1 MYERILRFLGSI
13 KLAVP
18 LLTVII
24 GILIWGTF
32 YEAKVGSATVQ
43 YEVYKSPWFGALMF
57 LLALNLAVAALSRY
71 PWRGARKIGFAIA
84 HLGIIVIIAGSAAV
98 IHLGVEGLIPLRTD
112 SGLNNEIRVE
122 GDFLEVMDPQGK
134 ISQADLFIKPN
145 GSVNVNQVGGLS
157 LIGYTN
163 NAIETTKFVET
174 GGANNLAV
182 RLSFHSDNMGQN
194 LETWLAQA
202 PEEYHKVGI
211 GPAELELV
219 TVANE
224 TELEAALSPPVEEN
238 PYPWG
243 QLKITSSE
251 GEIGDIPVKENLAQ
265 NLTLEDNIQIKIINF
280 WPDFQI
286 DENRQPITL
295 SPLVRNPVIQLEIE
309 APEGRERMF
318 LFGRGNFAPIRYL
331 VSGEAISSLQ
341 LNYEVQLQPTEDYFR
356 VITTPTGELY
366 YAAHSSKGFKSGSLE
381 IGTPTSPGWAD
392 FQITLEEVIPHSQPQ
407 PQVVPVNNPQTSR
420 QGAKAQRDAITPQLP
435 DSTVSSPSFAVFAS
449 LRDQIQG
456 IPALLVKTE
465 EKTKT
470 WLPWGEAKTIPT
482 PEGEAFAA
490 FGPKLIQL
498 PFQIALEDF
507 IIDRN
512 EGDDS
517 IAMWTSKI
525 RIEDPEQGIVTQR
538 NVWMNHPTWY
548 GGWKIAQASWDPND
562 LQQST
567 LQVKREPVWVTSL
580 TWSGSALIVL
590 GLIIMFYGPS
600 LTKSSTMTVDQ

>member
-57 LLALNLAVAALSRY
+57 LLALNLAVAALNRY

-98 IHLGVEGLIPLRTD
+98 IHLGVEGVIPLRTD

-145 GSVNVNQVGGLS
+145 GSVNVSQVGGIS
-157 LIGYTN
+157 LRGYTN
-163 NAIETTKFVET
+163 NAIETIKFVEAGT
-174 GGANNLAV
+174 ANNLAV
-182 RLSFHSDNMGQN
+182 RLSFHSNNMGQN

-202 PEEYHKVGI
+202 PEEYYKVGI

-295 SPLVRNPVIQLEIE
+295 SSLVRNPVVQLEIE

-318 LFGRGNFAPIRYL
+318 LFGRGDFAPIRYL
-331 VSGEAISSLQ
+331 VSGEAISSVDLS
-341 LNYEVQLQPTEDYFR
+341 YEVQLQPTEDYFR
-356 VITTPTGELY
+356 VIATPTGELY

-381 IGTPTSPGWAD
+381 IGTPTNPGWAD
-392 FQITLEEVIPHSQPQ
+392 FQITLEEVIPHGQPQ
-407 PQVVPVNNPQTSR
+407 PQVVPVNNPQ
-420 QGAKAQRDAITPQLP
+420 
-435 DSTVSSPSFAVFAS
+435 V
-449 LRDQIQG
+449 QG

-512 EGDDS
+512 EGEDS

-525 RIEDPEQGIVTQR
+525 RIEDPEQGIVTRR

-548 GGWKIAQASWDPND
+548 KGWKIAQASWDPND

-590 GLIIMFYGPS
+590 GIIIMFYGPS
-600 LTKSSTMTVDQ
+600 LNSNQ

>member
-1 MYERILRFLGSI
+1 MYERIFRFLGSI

-18 LLTVII
+18 LLTVIS

-71 PWRGARKIGFAIA
+71 PWRGLRKIGFAIA

-145 GSVNVNQVGGLS
+145 GSVNVSQVGGLD

-224 TELEAALSPPVEEN
+224 TELEEAISPPAEDN

-251 GEIGDIPVKENLAQ
+251 GEIGNIPVKDNLAQ

-295 SPLVRNPVIQLEIE
+295 SPLVRNPVVQLEIE

-381 IGTPTSPGWAD
+381 IGTPTNPGWAD

-407 PQVVPVNNPQTSR
+407 PQVVPVNNPQ
-420 QGAKAQRDAITPQLP
+420 
-435 DSTVSSPSFAVFAS
+435 
-449 LRDQIQG
+449 IQG

-465 EKTKT
+465 GENKT
-470 WLPWGEAKTIPT
+470 WLPWGEAKTIAA

-512 EGDDS
+512 EGEDS

-525 RIEDPEQGIVTQR
+525 RIEDSEQGIVTQR

>member
-1 MYERILRFLGSI
+1 MYERIWRFLGSI

-57 LLALNLAVAALSRY
+57 LLALNLAMAALSRY

-98 IHLGVEGLIPLRTD
+98 IHLGVEGVIPLRTD

-145 GSVNVNQVGGLS
+145 GSVNVSQVGGIS

-163 NAIETTKFVET
+163 NAIETTKFVEG

-381 IGTPTSPGWAD
+381 IGTPTTPGWAD
-392 FQITLEEVIPHSQPQ
+392 FQITLEEVIPHGQPQ
-407 PQVVPVNNPQTSR
+407 PQVVPVN
-420 QGAKAQRDAITPQLP
+420 
-435 DSTVSSPSFAVFAS
+435 SP
-449 LRDQIQG
+449 QIQG

-512 EGDDS
+512 EGEDS

-525 RIEDPEQGIVTQR
+525 RIEDPEQGIVTRR

-548 GGWKIAQASWDPND
+548 KGWKIAQASWDPND

-590 GLIIMFYGPS
+590 GIIIMFYGPS
-600 LTKSSTMTVDQ
+600 LNSNQ

>member
-1 MYERILRFLGSI
+1 MYERIFRFLGSI

-43 YEVYKSPWFGALMF
+43 YEVYKSPWFDALMF

-71 PWRGARKIGFAIA
+71 PWRGPRKIGFAIA

-98 IHLGVEGLIPLRTD
+98 IHLGVEGVIPLRTD

-145 GSVNVNQVGGLS
+145 GSVNVNQVGGIS

-163 NAIETTKFVET
+163 NAIETIKFVEAGT
-174 GGANNLAV
+174 ANNLAV
-182 RLSFHSDNMGQN
+182 RLSFHSNNMGQN

-211 GPAELELV
+211 GPTELELV

-224 TELEAALSPPVEEN
+224 TELKEAISPPSEEN

-318 LFGRGNFAPIRYL
+318 LFGRGDFAPIRYL

-381 IGTPTSPGWAD
+381 IGTPTTPGWAD
-392 FQITLEEVIPHSQPQ
+392 FQITLEEVIPHGRPQ
-407 PQVVPVNNPQTSR
+407 PQVVPVNNP
-420 QGAKAQRDAITPQLP
+420 
-435 DSTVSSPSFAVFAS
+435 
-449 LRDQIQG
+449 QIQG

-548 GGWKIAQASWDPND
+548 KGWKIAQASWDPND

-580 TWSGSALIVL
+580 TWSGSAFIVL
-590 GLIIMFYGPS
+590 GIIIMFYAPS
-600 LTKSSTMTVDQ
+600 LNNSQ